1 MSTEKK
7 VLICEDNEV
16 ELKAIKI
23 AVERFNAE
31 AYLAN
36 DGKKAIRL
44 IHENP
49 GFDLIIT
56 DIHMPFHNG
65 DEILDL
71 IRNHYRL
78 STPVIM
84 ISSDRAEE
92 VVKLAMKMG
101 VDTFIEKPIDPAVV
115 GAALKKFL

>member
-23 AVERFNAE
+23 AVERFNAQ